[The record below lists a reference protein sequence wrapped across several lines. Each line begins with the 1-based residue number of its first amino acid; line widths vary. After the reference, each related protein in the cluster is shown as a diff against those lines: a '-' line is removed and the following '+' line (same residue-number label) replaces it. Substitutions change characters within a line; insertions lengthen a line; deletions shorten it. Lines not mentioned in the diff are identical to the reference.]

1 MVPHTIDQL
10 SKLFPWSIFME
21 GLRLYGEDAI
31 ENGFASKDDRKYKF
45 HIRDNLQQRLVRV
58 ELDENLDFSV
68 GTCDCPRYYSEGICP
83 HIICSVI
90 HIGKHLRQNRPS
102 VSQKA
107 LLDLMS
113 AYDRQLKQKKNSMP
127 IHLHLTLGVWENEC
141 RANFKIGTE
150 KMYVLRRVSEL
161 MEYEKKRR
169 PLQFGEKFTYYPE
182 RDRFASEDQS
192 LFEFLKLLYEL
203 TGSRHAFAASE
214 VFQGK
219 YLHLSGYVLSMLLKS
234 LHGKTF
240 KFVDH
245 IREIQ
250 VENIRI
256 LDVDPKIE
264 FNISEVEENYL
275 LNKGVN
281 SFFRLTP
288 DASYVYCNGAIYHTT
303 EKFQQ
308 TAVPL
313 FQFFLDTEKSSLEIS
328 VEQRQKFVTNTL
340 FYLTQISEIRFDE
353 SVEHP
358 PVIHP
363 LEPILYLDQQGMDL
377 TARLAFRYGTVEIN
391 PLLNKATED
400 GMIAVIRDEVRERE
414 VLSYLSEYNFA
425 VYGEEFRMSD
435 PDEIY
440 TFLSENNE
448 ELLHSDLKVFYSE
461 EVKRM
466 MGGLHRKISA
476 DISFHSGLDMLEV
489 SFDVEDFPTEEYQH
503 FFSSLKTRKKYYRLR
518 NGSFISLD
526 NKDLEAFYELES
538 RGDVDFRKVEDGK
551 LRIPK
556 YRALYLDS
564 FIQSRDLNH
573 IREHVNLKSLID
585 DIRNPGKEEYEMP
598 SGLRATFREYQIQG
612 YRWMRTL
619 AKYGFGGI
627 LADEMG
633 LGKTLQMI
641 AFLKYLSD
649 FGRGQSIVIVPT
661 SLLYNWES
669 ELQKFAPTLDICVV
683 SGSVLQRNQLLETH
697 SGADVIITSYSLLRN
712 DLEFYEGRHFACIV
726 LDEAQYIKNAQSM
739 NAKAVKKL
747 TGEVRFALTG
757 TPMENSLAELHSV
770 FDFLMP
776 GYLFS
781 THRFRELYHRP
792 IMKEKDSSALES
804 LKQHVRP
811 FMLRRLKKEV
821 LKELPKKIEQALMI
835 ELKEDQKKL
844 YVSYLDELKKSV
856 TEEINQKGYNNS
868 RFKILSA
875 LTRLRQICAD
885 PSIFL
890 EDYEGGSGK
899 MDTLSDLLKDLIRS
913 ESRVLI
919 FSSFTSVLH
928 RIEERLRKAKVE
940 YCYLDGATDSERR
953 KEEVDAFNRGEGQI
967 FLISLKAGGTG
978 LNLTSADTVI
988 HYDPWWNP
996 AVEDQATDRAHRIG
1010 QKKTVQ
1016 VLKLIAKGTIEEKI
1030 FELQRQKKD
1039 LIDQV
1044 VEDGEV
1050 LISKMTEEEIR
1061 KLFEE

>member
-1 MVPHTIDQL
+1 M
-10 SKLFPWSIFME
+10 
-21 GLRLYGEDAI
+21 
-31 ENGFASKDDRKYKF
+31 
-45 HIRDNLQQRLVRV
+45 
-58 ELDENLDFSV
+58 
-68 GTCDCPRYYSEGICP
+68 
-83 HIICSVI
+83 
-90 HIGKHLRQNRPS
+90 
-102 VSQKA
+102 
-107 LLDLMS
+107 
-113 AYDRQLKQKKNSMP
+113 
-127 IHLHLTLGVWENEC
+127 
-141 RANFKIGTE
+141 
-150 KMYVLRRVSEL
+150 
-161 MEYEKKRR
+161 
-169 PLQFGEKFTYYPE
+169 
-182 RDRFASEDQS
+182 
-192 LFEFLKLLYEL
+192 
-203 TGSRHAFAASE
+203 
-214 VFQGK
+214 
-219 YLHLSGYVLSMLLKS
+219 
-234 LHGKTF
+234 
-240 KFVDH
+240 
-245 IREIQ
+245 
-250 VENIRI
+250 
-256 LDVDPKIE
+256 
-264 FNISEVEENYL
+264 
-275 LNKGVN
+275 
-281 SFFRLTP
+281 
-288 DASYVYCNGAIYHTT
+288 
-303 EKFQQ
+303 
-308 TAVPL
+308 
-313 FQFFLDTEKSSLEIS
+313 
-328 VEQRQKFVTNTL
+328 
-340 FYLTQISEIRFDE
+340 
-353 SVEHP
+353 EHP

-526 NKDLEAFYELES
+526 NKELEAFYELES

-669 ELQKFAPTLDICVV
+669 ELQKFAPTLNICVV

-899 MDTLSDLLKDLIRS
+899 MDTLSDLLEDLTRS

-978 LNLTSADTVI
+978 LNLSSADTVI